1 MSYSQDN
8 KGHRAR
14 LRERFLKDEGA
25 AMADYE
31 LLELTLFQAQPRGDT
46 KPLSKALLKR
56 FGSIGAVLSA
66 SPAVDNPFFK
76 IVEVDENDRLLL
88 SKPLPEPV
96 LRRQN
101 APACYTLNG
110 AIYVWTRASLFD
122 PTETVVREES
132 RLFVMPRERSLDI
145 DTGSDFDF
153 ARFLLAERD
162 AVP

>member
-1 MSYSQDN
+1 MDI
-8 KGHRAR
+8 R
-14 LRERFLKDEGA
+14 GA
-25 AMADYE
+25 VE
-31 LLELTLFQAQPRGDT
+31 LLESTGT
-46 KPLSKALLKR
+46 SN
-56 FGSIGAVLSA
+56 VLSA
-66 SPAVDNPFFK
+66 FPAVDNPYFN
-76 IVEVDENDRLLL
+76 IVEVDDNDRLHL

-96 LRRQN
+96 VLPRQN

-153 ARFLLAERD
+153 ARFLLAERG